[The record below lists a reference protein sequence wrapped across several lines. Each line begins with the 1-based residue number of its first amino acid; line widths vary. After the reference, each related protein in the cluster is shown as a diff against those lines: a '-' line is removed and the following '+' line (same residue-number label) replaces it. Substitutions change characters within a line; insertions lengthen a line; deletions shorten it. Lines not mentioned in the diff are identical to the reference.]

1 MNITNY
7 KLKRFT
13 KSNGKNSLSIIM
25 AYQTITC
32 WNIPTNLLKQNKNM
46 TEREFTKEFTIA

>member
-25 AYQTITC
+25 AYQTYM
-32 WNIPTNLLKQNKNM
+32 LEHSDQL
-46 TEREFTKEFTIA
+46 TEAN

>member
-32 WNIPTNLLKQNKNM
+32 WNIPTNLLKQIKNM
-46 TEREFTKEFTIA
+46 TEREFTKS

>member
-1 MNITNY
+1 
-7 KLKRFT
+7 
-13 KSNGKNSLSIIM
+13 M

-46 TEREFTKEFTIA
+46 TDTEFTKS